1 MDKIEKRNEIRIA
14 NQIEIINLLRRGK
27 RTTTEL
33 AKRLGVSFTAISKI
47 VDELVKNN
55 LIKYSNK
62 KESKSRGRNPV
73 FVELNCD
80 EGVICCVDLSSYFIR
95 IVIASLDNQII
106 VEDRI
111 PDFVFLSHESLE
123 QIEQSIKKLLKAPEV
138 NSRKLLSICI
148 ASPGLIRPDNFE
160 YVYSRCLSGKA
171 TINPVAYLTNAF
183 NVKVEMHNDVRS
195 GCLAELKYGV
205 FPHKLFN
212 GLFIH
217 IGFYSSLSLV
227 LNGKIY
233 DGSNG
238 FAGETPVYDLEETD
252 YKSRIWNSRFCPIF
266 EITRTIQNEKNLPLT
281 TVNSYVD
288 IDKIVEDYKNGD
300 QVTIKAVEE
309 SAKINAMTIF
319 GLTTILDI
327 EYVVIEGLILKFG
340 ESYLDLIKQYIGKLS
355 SATVAIRARILSSGL
370 KEEESSTIG
379 ACYQAASMY
388 FLNSIENATKE
399 RINLSDFVIDKKY
412 REM

>member
-1 MDKIEKRNEIRIA
+1 MDKIEKRNEIRID
-14 NQIEIINLLRRGK
+14 NQIEIINLLRRSK

-33 AKRLGVSFTAISKI
+33 AKRLGVSFTAISNI
-47 VDELVKNN
+47 IDELVKNN

-62 KESKSRGRNPV
+62 KESKTRGRNPV

-95 IVIASLDNQII
+95 VVIASLDNKII
-106 VEDRI
+106 VEDTI
-111 PDFVFLSHESLE
+111 PDFAFLTQEHLE
-123 QIEQSIKKLLKAPEV
+123 QIEQSIKNLLKRPEV
-138 NSRKLLSICI
+138 NNRKLLSICI
-148 ASPGLIRPDNFE
+148 ASPGLIRPDSYE
-160 YVYSRCLSGKA
+160 YVYSRRLSGQT
-171 TINPVAYLTNAF
+171 TINPVTYLTNAF
-183 NVKVEMHNDVRS
+183 NVKVEMHNDVRM

-205 FPHKLFN
+205 FPKKPFN

-233 DGSNG
+233 EGSNG

-252 YKSRIWNSRFCPIF
+252 YKSRIWNSRFCPMF
-266 EITRTIQNEKNLPLT
+266 EISRTIQNEKQLPLT
-281 TVNSYVD
+281 QANAYIDVN
-288 IDKIVEDYKNGD
+288 KIIEDYKNGD
-300 QVTIKAVEE
+300 PVTVKAVEE

-319 GLTTILDI
+319 GLATILDI
-327 EYVVIEGLILKFG
+327 EYVVIEGLILEFG
-340 ESYLDLIKQYIGKLS
+340 ESYLDLIKQFVGKLS

-370 KEEESSTIG
+370 KEESSMIG
-379 ACYQAASMY
+379 ACHQAASMY
-388 FLNSIENATKE
+388 FLESIENATKE

-412 REM
+412 REI